1 MLYRQHNQARF
12 IDKHPGIANP
22 EVSKILGESWKSE
35 PASVKEKWKLLAEE
49 EKLRHLPGPNL
60 RDSRQQQVRRDE
72 FDATSP
78 DAKRRRYNQGG
89 YVQSP
94 QGVPQGRQTA
104 PVTPFPLNPHS
115 YTQPQAHSG
124 HGQQNVMRRES
135 LPRPDQLLRGV
146 VSPPA
151 RSPGPGLMGPPP
163 RPGQSHQQR
172 VMMQGPST
180 HDPTLTLP
188 PLQTTGDQSRSV
200 EAMVMSMPYI
210 AKVKILNQIAPSL
223 KPPGPTSPTTGVR
236 GGIVAVEGDD
246 IKAVKV
252 LVRWLQEF
260 FEKGGEHVLRV
271 MDGPKVPT
279 RGGEPATLDGYLNVL
294 LEWHAHSKE
303 MIEFITTPITATGSP
318 PSASASIPAVAEQRE
333 AETDAENAGSIEA
346 DKETQ
351 TGIDTDTA
359 SNEDA
364 MDTDDPT
371 AASSARPKATA
382 EPAPS
387 STAITTIAA
396 TANANP
402 APTSPVR
409 TTTPATPLTPLIL
422 LPTYALHASNSYSSH
437 IPITDFYSPADHW
450 QWVATLWRGIV
461 GPDVT
466 VYIKDC
472 GAEEMER
479 EKSVEV
485 KEELKCVLLRK
496 LRGKEVG
503 ETAARRVGFE
513 VGEWVRGLGKGVGV
527 PGRA

>member
-1 MLYRQHNQARF
+1 M
-12 IDKHPGIANP
+12 PG
-22 EVSKILGESWKSE
+22 S
-35 PASVKEKWKLLAEE
+35 
-49 EKLRHLPGPNL
+49 NL
-60 RDSRQQQVRRDE
+60 RDPRQQQVRRDE

-89 YVQSP
+89 YVPLPQGVP

-104 PVTPFPLNPHS
+104 PVTPFPFNPHS
-115 YTQPQAHSG
+115 HIHPQAHSG
-124 HGQQNVMRRES
+124 HGQQIVMRRES

-172 VMMQGPST
+172 MMIQGPST

-223 KPPGPTSPTTGVR
+223 KSPGPTSPTPGVR

-246 IKAVKV
+246 IKAVKA
-252 LVRWLQEF
+252 LEF

-279 RGGEPATLDGYLNVL
+279 RGGEPATLDGYLSVL
-294 LEWHAHSKE
+294 LKWHAHSKE
-303 MIEFITTPITATGSP
+303 IIEFITTPVTATDSP
-318 PSASASIPAVAEQRE
+318 PSASASVPAVAGQRK
-333 AETDAENAGSIEA
+333 AETDAEKAVIVEI
-346 DKETQ
+346 DKETL
-351 TGIDTDTA
+351 TGTDTDTA

-364 MDTDDPT
+364 MDTDGPT
-371 AASSARPKATA
+371 AASSASPKGTA
-382 EPAPS
+382 EPAPT
-387 STAITTIAA
+387 STAITIIT
-396 TANANP
+396 TTVNANP
-402 APTSPVR
+402 APTSPAR
-409 TTTPATPLTPLIL
+409 PTTPTTSLTPLIL

-450 QWVATLWRGIV
+450 QWAATLWRGIV

-485 KEELKCVLLRK
+485 KEELKCVLLRRLK
-496 LRGKEVG
+496 GKEVG

-513 VGEWVRGLGKGVGV
+513 VGKWVRGLGKGVGV
-527 PGRA
+527 TGGA